1 MQSALQ
7 IVTKVLPGNRIEVQI
22 PSGSEGQNVTVF
34 VVLPTEIPPLL
45 PNHADLL
52 LQMSQ
57 DLEIQ
62 AELAAINREFEI
74 TQMDGLST

>member
-1 MQSALQ
+1 MQSAIQ
-7 IVTKVLPGNRIEVQI
+7 IVTQVLPGNRIEVQI

-34 VVLPTEIPPLL
+34 IVLPTEISPVP
-45 PNHADLL
+45 PNHTDLL

-62 AELAAINREFEI
+62 AELAAIDREFAI